1 MGPPLDPGAP
11 VWGHWVSISTRPW
24 RLWRRENVPYS
35 ASKATGCGFPA
46 ARGKVTPTSGV
57 LLIGHKV
64 RAALPNLFRGRR
76 ASVTGT
82 AALPKAV
89 IVATGLYTPPFSVS
103 NTELVEAFNAYV
115 ERFNAANAEAIAAGE
130 VVALAPSSP
139 EFIEKASGIKARYV
153 MDKAGIIDP
162 EVMRPILPERS
173 NDEISIL
180 AEMAVEAARQ
190 AIARWGKPV
199 SEIGAVICAAS
210 NMQRAYPAMAIEVQQ
225 ALGIEGFAFDMNV
238 ACSSAT
244 FGIKTAADFIATGS
258 AKAVLMVNPEIC
270 SGHLNFTDR
279 DSHFIFGDVATAVIL
294 EDESQA
300 TGGWEILGTRL
311 KTEFS
316 NNIRNNFGFLNRTA
330 PEGIGA
336 KDKLFVQEGR
346 KVFREVVPM
355 VSQMIVEHAGD
366 IGVDPTGLKRLW
378 LHQANINMN
387 DLIARKVLGR
397 DPEPGENVIIL
408 DTYANTSSAGS
419 IIAFHTANDDFA
431 PGETGLICSFGAGYS
446 AGTVFVRKR

>member
-1 MGPPLDPGAP
+1 M
-11 VWGHWVSISTRPW
+11 
-24 RLWRRENVPYS
+24 
-35 ASKATGCGFPA
+35 
-46 ARGKVTPTSGV
+46 
-57 LLIGHKV
+57 
-64 RAALPNLFRGRR
+64 
-76 ASVTGT
+76 
-82 AALPKAV
+82 PKAV

-153 MDKAGIIDP
+153 MNKSGIIDP
-162 EVMRPILPERS
+162 EVMRPILPERP
-173 NDEISIL
+173 NEEISIL
-180 AEMAVEAARQ
+180 AEMAVEAAKQ

-225 ALGIEGFAFDMNV
+225 ALGIDGFAFDMNV

-294 EDESQA
+294 EEESQA
-300 TGGWEILGTRL
+300 SGGWEILGTRL
-311 KTEFS
+311 KTQFS

-355 VSQMIVEHAGD
+355 VSEMIVEHAGD

-387 DLIARKVLGR
+387 EMIGRKVLGR

-419 IIAFHTANDDFA
+419 IIAFHTANDDFVA
-431 PGETGLICSFGAGYS
+431 GETGLICSFGAGYS